1 MLFMSGLVLVDR
13 DVEIWAVK
21 LLIDFGGGHLSPD
34 MHSGLF
40 DLENFDNIQDVNL
53 DAFDVIGID
62 ETGHFLNQ
70 LHQNLDNMLTEKWQ
84 IDSKDRVV
92 LFEFDFL

>member
-1 MLFMSGLVLVDR
+1 
-13 DVEIWAVK
+13 
-21 LLIDFGGGHLSPD
+21 

-70 LHQNLDNMLTEKWQ
+70 LHQNLDNMLTEK
-84 IDSKDRVV
+84 
-92 LFEFDFL
+92 